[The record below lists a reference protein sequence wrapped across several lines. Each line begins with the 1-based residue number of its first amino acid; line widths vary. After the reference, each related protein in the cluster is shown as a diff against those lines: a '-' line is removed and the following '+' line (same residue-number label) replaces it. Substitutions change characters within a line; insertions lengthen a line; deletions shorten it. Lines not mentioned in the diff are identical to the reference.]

1 MCEFLAKLQL
11 EFNKNKGEGN
21 RGGNDQSD
29 FRLEFWGGQIQKS
42 KGIPPMLNAINKRRR
57 AVIEVTRRPA
67 INNSPILQNHGGD
80 LRRRRDLFDEYLVAA

>member
-1 MCEFLAKLQL
+1 
-11 EFNKNKGEGN
+11 
-21 RGGNDQSD
+21 
-29 FRLEFWGGQIQKS
+29 
-42 KGIPPMLNAINKRRR
+42 MLNAINKRRR